1 MGLAAFPSTEPEA
14 TGSTR
19 SLRLG
24 GNSKGSCFDAK
35 SKIDRVDLR
44 SVVISPLDCVCL
56 DIRATSDEYR
66 SDSLRAAHN

>member
-1 MGLAAFPSTEPEA
+1 MGLAVFPSTEPEA

-24 GNSKGSCFDAK
+24 GNSGFMFDAK
-35 SKIDRVDLR
+35 SKLTEVDLT

-56 DIRATSDEYR
+56 EIRATSDEQG
-66 SDSLRAAHN
+66 SDSVQTAHN